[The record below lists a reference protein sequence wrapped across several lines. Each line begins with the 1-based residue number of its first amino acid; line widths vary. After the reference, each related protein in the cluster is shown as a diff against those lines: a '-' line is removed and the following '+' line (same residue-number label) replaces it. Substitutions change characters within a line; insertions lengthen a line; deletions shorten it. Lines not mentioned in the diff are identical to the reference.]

1 MPTPFRRTKASRR
14 PCGPDM
20 SLLLDALQRASQE
33 KEKLAEE
40 RAATG
45 KPSEAPGPVAS
56 EPLPPL
62 AIDFAP
68 GDSAAP
74 DALAVPAEPSA
85 PAVAAAPYGLAAE
98 QTAEPAVEM
107 TLDPMERST
116 TETSSVLGLVP
127 PAQSAEPAM
136 KSAQRQEYPLESAT
150 VQREPAPPTGPAKSA
165 APAAPAHPSP
175 AMSPQVA
182 REILGA
188 TAKPSKRGP
197 NRRLIVLGVLALLV
211 AVANAAFFFGFLD
224 KFLDLSG
231 PALAPAI
238 SPPPLATLAI
248 PPSTPVQAVAAEGQ
262 GGSEPSASPDVK
274 ADADQATSAAIAAST
289 TSSSSRIASRR
300 DEDSVAAPSVVARAA
315 PARAPA
321 RGKPRGTTATRAVTP
336 VFVAK
341 PAPVSVLDS
350 AYAALTEGRF
360 DDATEAYNRVLQKNP
375 GERDALLGL
384 AYIAQR
390 QGHRDEARTY
400 YQRVLRQEPGHPGA
414 NAGLLSIAAEGD
426 LQLTASRARE
436 MAERNPGSA
445 VVLSTLGGIL
455 AREGRIGEA
464 QQAYFKALTL
474 EPDNALHAYNLA
486 VALDRLHKYTQAQ
499 GYYQRALALAEKSG
513 AGERANFP
521 RQEAL
526 QRLEQLRAREG
537 AAEPLVAALP
547 DSRAR

>member
-1 MPTPFRRTKASRR
+1 
-14 PCGPDM
+14 M

-33 KEKLAEE
+33 KEKLAEA
-40 RAATG
+40 RASAD
-45 KPSEAPGPVAS
+45 KSAEAP

-68 GDSAAP
+68 GDPVAP
-74 DALAVPAEPSA
+74 DSPAVPDEPSA
-85 PAVAAAPYGLAAE
+85 PAAAAAPLGLAAE
-98 QTAEPAVEM
+98 KTAEPAVEM
-107 TLDPMERST
+107 TLDPLEGST
-116 TETSSVLGLVP
+116 AETSPALGLAP
-127 PAQSAEPAM
+127 PAQSAGPAM
-136 KSAQRQEYPLESAT
+136 KSDQRHEYAPESAT
-150 VQREPAPPTGPAKSA
+150 ARREPGIAPRSPTGPAKPA
-165 APAAPAHPSP
+165 APAAPPHPSP
-175 AMSPQVA
+175 VMSPQVA

-188 TAKPSKRGP
+188 AAKPSKRGP
-197 NRRLIVLGVLALLV
+197 NRRLITLGVLALLI
-211 AVANAAFFFGFLD
+211 AVANAAFFLGFLD
-224 KFLDLSG
+224 KFLGLSG
-231 PALAPAI
+231 SALAPAMP
-238 SPPPLATLAI
+238 PPPLATPAL
-248 PPSTPVQAVAAEGQ
+248 PPSAPVQAAEGQ
-262 GGSEPSASPDVK
+262 GGSEPSGSQDAQ
-274 ADADQATSAAIAAST
+274 ADAGQAATASTAAGT
-289 TSSSSRIASRR
+289 TSSSPRTASRR
-300 DEDSVAAPSVVARAA
+300 DELAVAAPSAA
-315 PARAPA
+315 EGAASARAPA
-321 RGKPRGTTATRAVTP
+321 RVGPRGTTATKKVTP

-360 DDATEAYNRVLQKNP
+360 DAATEAYKRVLEKNP

-390 QGHRDEARTY
+390 QGRRDEARAY

-474 EPDNALHAYNLA
+474 EPDNALHAYNHA

-499 GYYQRALALAEKSG
+499 GYYQRALVLADASG
-513 AGERANFP
+513 AAERANFP

-526 QRLEQLRAREG
+526 QRLEQLRAREAG
-537 AAEPLVAALP
+537 GDQPPAGPLTEPR
-547 DSRAR
+547 SR